1 MASIVSI
8 AFKFK
13 ESFHYVLVSVKE
25 LNDKIQYRLT
35 IMNGDL
41 EKLLYDCNTINEV
54 NGQLELDDCGGNL
67 EKWKLKKQ
75 IVLALSEHLNK
86 RILEQPFPVS
96 H

>member
-1 MASIVSI
+1 MASIMSI

-41 EKLLYDCNTINEV
+41 EKLLYDCNIINEV
-54 NGQLELDDCGGNL
+54 DGKLELDDCAGNL

-75 IVLALSEHLNK
+75 IVTALSEHLNK
-86 RILEQPFPVS
+86 KILEQPFPVS